1 MTGRPRGEALS
12 GTACRG
18 IPDNHAV
25 AVEAPAQEL
34 IGGTPEVQA
43 EAAIVEVAKTLDNE
57 ALAAST
63 LSPWNRR
70 KPGGVTGTDAE
81 SPIGV
86 PVAASEAATRI
97 KEVLATS

>member
-25 AVEAPAQEL
+25 TVEAPAQEL

-43 EAAIVEVAKTLDNE
+43 EAAIVEVAETLDNE

-70 KPGGVTGTDAE
+70 KPGAGTDAE